1 MSEFNNVITGSQL
14 LENWKCRSYTTF
26 GDRSFAVAA
35 PKLWKKLPLSIT
47 DSSSSIILGYSYK
60 VLETSFSSTGV
71 RGTSANLRCYQPN
84 SIYYFPHMQASI
96 YGNTIYYQF
105 LRSYFWSRIFGNLYV
120 NHCMLSTVVILYV
133 LNFWSRIFGN
143 TICSQFLVIH
153 LYDDYEMEIYMFS

>member
-120 NHCMLSTVVILYV
+120 LNFLVILYV
-133 LNFWSRIFGN
+133 LDFWWYYMFSIFGY
-143 TICSQFLVIH
+143 TICSQFS
-153 LYDDYEMEIYMFS
+153 DNKGFWKTFQNKN